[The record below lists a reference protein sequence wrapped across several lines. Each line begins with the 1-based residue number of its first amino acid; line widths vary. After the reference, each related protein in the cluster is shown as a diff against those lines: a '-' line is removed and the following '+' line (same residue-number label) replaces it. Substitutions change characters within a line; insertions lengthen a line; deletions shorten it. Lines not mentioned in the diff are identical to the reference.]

1 MGINAIV
8 IVEAFLAFIV
18 AVTIHEAAHAGTAAL
33 LGDSG
38 PVASG
43 RLSLSPRRQ
52 MATIGTIVA
61 VVFAFGSGGVT
72 SGGLG
77 WGRPVDVDARR
88 LRVGPNFG
96 LILVALAGPAVNAL
110 VGVGI
115 LFGLHA
121 IPGFGSLYTAYPRCG
136 AFGGQLLQQCLAS
149 TQSAPVLRVEQ
160 FLFAVAIANL
170 ALALVNLIP
179 LHPLD
184 GYKVVFAL
192 LPTNP
197 ALRWRSYEPYMEL
210 MLLVIFF
217 VIPVILS
224 MARIP
229 LTPPGL
235 FFIEAA
241 SNIAG
246 SIAGPLS
253 SLFLAL

>member
-38 PVASG
+38 PVAAG
-43 RLSLSPRRQ
+43 RLSFSPRRQ

-61 VVFAFGSGGVT
+61 VVFAFGSGGFT

-88 LRVGPNFG
+88 LRVGANLG
-96 LILVALAGPAVNAL
+96 VILVALAGPVVNAL

-115 LFGLHA
+115 LFGLRA
-121 IPGFGSLYTAYPRCG
+121 MPGFGSLDETYSRCG
-136 AFGGQLLQQCLAS
+136 AFVGQSLQQCLAPA
-149 TQSAPVLRVEQ
+149 QSAPVLRVEQ
-160 FLFAVAIANL
+160 FLFALAVASL
-170 ALALVNLIP
+170 ALALINLIP

-184 GYKVVFAL
+184 GYKIVFAL
-192 LPTNP
+192 LPTRP

-224 MARIP
+224 MVRIP
-229 LTPPGL
+229 MTPPGL
-235 FFIEAA
+235 FFLDAA
-241 SNIAG
+241 SSIANT
-246 SIAGPLS
+246 IAGPVRD
-253 SLFLAL
+253 LFLAL